1 MKFKY
6 LFKNIDVMKKQSNG
20 KQMLF
25 EMMEKINPDFKSSLN
40 EGEKWIGKFGPRDLQ
55 NITTQATEIINMGG
69 QGVSFNLAGVD
80 FTLQKNT
87 RRGSGFLLT
96 SGVGLGSKPIDL
108 HYEAM
113 DIGSAVQAAYDHS
126 MKQPQA
132 QQQVQ

>member
-1 MKFKY
+1 
-6 LFKNIDVMKKQSNG
+6 MKKQTNG

-25 EMMEKINPDFKSSLN
+25 EMMEKINPDFKNSLN

-55 NITTQATEIINMGG
+55 NITTQATEIINTGG
-69 QGVSFNLAGVD
+69 HGVSFNLAGVD
-80 FTLQKNT
+80 FTLQKND
-87 RRGSGFLLT
+87 RRGNGFLVT
-96 SGVGLGSKPIDL
+96 SGAGALSSNPKDFSF
-108 HYEAM
+108 EAV